1 LLIRPVGPPLI
12 RAKRSVTL
20 ISFFLLFLLLCPW
33 FSWPGHLFVCF
44 TFYCNENSSSPADI
58 QKKSSNRGGG
68 RRGLPI
74 RLLHLPRHR
83 VLCTPLS
90 STKESKGRERAR
102 KEENAAAPAGAARSS
117 GTTVDEA
124 SRERN
129 KRLIKRPAG
138 TTPIPSID
146 LSCSPNCKFQCET
159 ASMFIELKVAPTVV
173 LRNLLKLSLEFN
185 IHMVAI
191 FCSSQSLKVHTICL
205 KKLIILRGN
214 NLFEHPL

>member
-1 LLIRPVGPPLI
+1 MKT
-12 RAKRSVTL
+12 AA
-20 ISFFLLFLLLCPW
+20 LLL
-33 FSWPGHLFVCF
+33 
-44 TFYCNENSSSPADI
+44 TFKKKVPIVVVAGGDYQYGCSTCLGIASSAPHSLLRRKAREGSEP
-58 QKKSSNRGGG
+58 G
-68 RRGLPI
+68 RRRMQQHQLA
-74 RLLHLPRHR
+74 R
-83 VLCTPLS
+83 
-90 STKESKGRERAR
+90 REAR
-102 KEENAAAPAGAARSS
+102 GA
-117 GTTVDEA
+117 TVDEA

-146 LSCSPNCKFQCET
+146 RSRSPNCKFQCKT

-214 NLFEHPL
+214 NLFEHPLVGLICQVNTVRFS